1 VGVTLYYFVI
11 LALLVGFLIG
21 WLFKKKKI
29 EELPSGVKEFQVE
42 DWYRLEPLFRKVI
55 ERTEKA
61 IQARTEGKID
71 DVWLDSQWTLPEI
84 KVLLYCG
91 LEDGEIKNN
100 LDKLNSETAFQLY
113 LKVMEVR
120 NNRDFFTRA
129 VTVKLKGNIL

>member
-1 VGVTLYYFVI
+1 
-11 LALLVGFLIG
+11 VGFLIG

-29 EELPSGVKEFQVE
+29 EGLPTGIKEFQVE

-61 IQARTEGKID
+61 VKAQAEGKID

-91 LEDGEIKNN
+91 LRDEKVKNN

-120 NNRDFFTRA
+120 NNRNFFTRA
-129 VTVKLKGNIL
+129 VTAKLKGNTL

>member
-1 VGVTLYYFVI
+1 VDITLYYFVI
-11 LALLVGFLIG
+11 LTLIVGFLIG
-21 WLFKKKKI
+21 WLLKKKKI

-55 ERTEKA
+55 ERTEEAIKA
-61 IQARTEGKID
+61 QAEGKID

-84 KVLLYCG
+84 RTLLYCG
-91 LEDGEIKNN
+91 LKDGETKNN

-120 NNRDFFTRA
+120 NNRNFFTRA
-129 VTVKLKGNIL
+129 VTAKTKGNTL

>member
-1 VGVTLYYFVI
+1 VGIALYYFVI
-11 LALLVGFLIG
+11 LTLIVGFLIG
-21 WLFKKKKI
+21 WLLKKKKI

-55 ERTEKA
+55 ERTEEAVKA
-61 IQARTEGKID
+61 QAEGKID

-84 KVLLYCG
+84 RTLLYCG
-91 LEDGEIKNN
+91 LKDGETKNN

-120 NNRDFFTRA
+120 NNRNFFTRA
-129 VTVKLKGNIL
+129 VTAKTKGNTL